1 MNRSRGFDAFPFP
14 ISSFI
19 FCIIL
24 YRQATWQDSISGRDS
39 LYDVQYDAYSLLGLI
54 QMLALAQACWNLI
67 RGAKKWLAITL
78 GLFFLATA
86 AGAVIGITKP
96 DVIDHLRE
104 HIPGGRETGFAA
116 FILILKQNLRVML
129 ITWCGSL
136 VLAIAPLFFTLATGF
151 ILGGLLV
158 HGGVPYFLVAA
169 LPHGTV
175 ELPAILLSNTF
186 FLRLGL
192 RWAFE
197 KNATERKRTFVTDFQ
212 NSLKIGLLCTVL
224 LFVAAMIEAFVTPKF
239 LAAYQKEHLA
249 GIGVQFAMHEH
260 QVTLARVFPAGP
272 ASKAGL
278 TSGFLVQKIDGTETT
293 GKDPGQC
300 SDMTHGRV
308 GTKVKLEVVDTAR
321 SKTNTMELV
330 RELKP

>member
-1 MNRSRGFDAFPFP
+1 MSRSLGGPALT
-14 ISSFI
+14 IS
-19 FCIIL
+19 
-24 YRQATWQDSISGRDS
+24 
-39 LYDVQYDAYSLLGLI
+39 LGLI

-158 HGGVPYFLVAA
+158 HGGVPYFLVAT

-186 FLRLGL
+186 
-192 RWAFE
+192 
-197 KNATERKRTFVTDFQ
+197 
-212 NSLKIGLLCTVL
+212 S
-224 LFVAAMIEAFVTPKF
+224 
-239 LAAYQKEHLA
+239 
-249 GIGVQFAMHEH
+249 
-260 QVTLARVFPAGP
+260 
-272 ASKAGL
+272 
-278 TSGFLVQKIDGTETT
+278 
-293 GKDPGQC
+293 
-300 SDMTHGRV
+300 
-308 GTKVKLEVVDTAR
+308 
-321 SKTNTMELV
+321 
-330 RELKP
+330 